1 MLFVTPEAVI
11 AGAVFTSLI
20 YIVAYFNQRG
30 KAYFID
36 SVGRYHNKNGKFIKF
51 ESK

>member
-1 MLFVTPEAVI
+1 MFVTPEAVI
-11 AGAVFTSLI
+11 LAAIITSLI
-20 YIVAYFNQRG
+20 YTVAYFNQRG